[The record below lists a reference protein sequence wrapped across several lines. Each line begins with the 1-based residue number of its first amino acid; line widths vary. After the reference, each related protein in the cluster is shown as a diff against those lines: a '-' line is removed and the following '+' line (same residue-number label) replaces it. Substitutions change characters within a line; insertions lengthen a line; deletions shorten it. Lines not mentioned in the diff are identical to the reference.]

1 MQWDDAPPG
10 QPQAEPSAWANLR
23 KGQQPDLDDKKGGK
37 GQSKGKD
44 GDKGKGGGK
53 AKGKD
58 KGHGKGKRPKPPPPK
73 PPNAVQIIQ
82 KFYLQDGNEAREMI
96 TQTTPL
102 KSFPDKP
109 TVVYIPSEYAETH
122 GAAILDAI
130 AGSATPWAMIIED
143 DVIPD
148 EDLERKIRDMTV
160 RLEKSTPT
168 IRLIESFEDRPSEQ
182 RNVIVTLIT
191 QAMWKITKGQSAT
204 TTVLPPRDLLP
215 VVVLWLF
222 PSQELEKKLKEH
234 GNTCPLWTPTGA
246 ALGISD
252 ERSRYAL
259 PDGEQ
264 PRGTQTMKAVKNGL
278 AWEAAITQRAVME
291 LCRKSGPRVIILLHA
306 PTDEAIVIPSH
317 LRFATLWWP
326 GAKLSEEN
334 LDTAASRTTEFLQPA
349 GIDRGIVTGNNGIGY
364 RIQEEHKDQAA
375 KLLGLEHTLKANRW
389 VLEGA
394 TRQRDLEDI
403 LGVMRDEGWQVH
415 AIKDEAGQYSTAEG
429 RLPLVFALQPPPE
442 NPPFIRLPT
451 EPDTSEE
458 FVFDSSDEVIH
469 IMRSSDHS
477 RDKRSKRSARRVSY
491 HEDSGQ
497 SGWITKSDGPATAK
511 HSSDMQALRSD
522 LHSLRAEMQ
531 GLKQGAIV
539 VATEQQR
546 QAEVQAAIQS
556 QVVATHRHQQDL
568 AAYQQQNLDQ
578 KIQNSMLTA
587 LAQFHG
593 KEPPQLP
600 SIPDIPQP
608 APLVP
613 MLAVEGGQSKRVAN
627 LKTRPLPLG
636 GTPAERRY
644 AKRQD
649 TIDDDDDDTRSM
661 PGVNFD
667 DARSE
672 EAAGA
677 GK

>member
-1 MQWDDAPPG
+1 
-10 QPQAEPSAWANLR
+10 
-23 KGQQPDLDDKKGGK
+23 
-37 GQSKGKD
+37 
-44 GDKGKGGGK
+44 
-53 AKGKD
+53 
-58 KGHGKGKRPKPPPPK
+58 
-73 PPNAVQIIQ
+73 
-82 KFYLQDGNEAREMI
+82 MI
-96 TQTTPL
+96 T
-102 KSFPDKP
+102 
-109 TVVYIPSEYAETH
+109 EE
-122 GAAILDAI
+122 
-130 AGSATPWAMIIED
+130 

-148 EDLERKIRDMTV
+148 EDLERKIRDITV

-182 RNVIVTLIT
+182 RNVMATLIT

-204 TTVLPPRDLLP
+204 ATVLPPRDLLP
-215 VVVLWLF
+215 IVVLWLF

-246 ALGISD
+246 ALGIND
-252 ERSRYAL
+252 ERTRYAL

-264 PRGTQTMKAVKNGL
+264 PRGTQTMKAIKNGV
-278 AWEAAITQRAVME
+278 AWEASITQRAVQE
-291 LCRKSGPRVIILLHA
+291 LCSKSGPRIIILLHA
-306 PTDEAIVIPSH
+306 PANEAIAIPSH

-334 LDTAASRTTEFLQPA
+334 LDTAASRTEDVLKPA

-415 AIKDEAGQYSTAEG
+415 AIKDEAGQYSMAEG

-442 NPPFIRLPT
+442 SPPFIRLPA
-451 EPDTSEE
+451 EPDMSEE
-458 FVFDSSDEVIH
+458 YVFDSSDEVIH

-477 RDKRSKRSARRVSY
+477 RDKRNKRNARRASH

-497 SGWITKSDGPATAK
+497 SGYITKSDGPAAAK

-522 LHSLRAEMQ
+522 LQTLRAEMQ

-546 QAEVQAAIQS
+546 QAEVQAVIQS
-556 QVVATHRHQQDL
+556 QVVATHRHQQEL
-568 AAYQQQNLDQ
+568 AAYQQQHMNTM
-578 KIQNSMLTA
+578 IHNNMLSA
-587 LAQFHG
+587 LAQYHG
-593 KEPPQLP
+593 TEAPQLP
-600 SIPDIPQP
+600 AIPDIPQP
-608 APLVP
+608 PPLKP
-613 MLAVEGGQSKRVAN
+613 MLAVESGRSKREVNAR
-627 LKTRPLPLG
+627 TRPLPAG

-644 AKRQD
+644 PKKSG
-649 TIDDDDDDTRSM
+649 DDTLDDTDAM
-661 PGVNFD
+661 EGIDYD
-667 DARSE
+667 DARSDK
-672 EAAGA
+672 AAG
-677 GK
+677 GSG